1 CTSQSTAVGA
11 TALRPGSC
19 VIGRVEELR
28 RGTAWAE
35 VHSTPRVLAY
45 TPVEPDTELV
55 MYLPPDL
62 EPGRHTLYV
71 RNVAEDGLVDIY
83 AVGLTVAKP
92 LPWWWLPLAGTSG
105 VAATWPRPWGGCGP
119 PRPGPPG
126 APVLAGLFLLWR
138 VRRRRPC
145 PGLAA
150 AGAPAARR
158 ARPPRREQFTRS
170 ARRSRPGIPRRPP
183 VAGGSAGRWPTAPAP
198 SPRCAAR
205 RSRRRWPRRSPPGS
219 VRRVPARWV
228 SAAARGHARSP
239 RPPAVSPA
247 VPDRCAATPSPPR
260 RRPAVA
266 APRRGPGCRTSG
278 RG

>member
-1 CTSQSTAVGA
+1 VPLRFGDPLPAPVHAGTSQSTAVGA

-105 VAATWPRPWGGCGP
+105 VA
-119 PRPGPPG
+119 
-126 APVLAGLFLLWR
+126 VLAGLILLWR
-138 VRRRRPC
+138 VRRSRTRAG
-145 PGLAA
+145 PG
-150 AGAPAARR
+150 GPGPPAARR
-158 ARPPRREQFTRS
+158 ARPPRREPFTRS

-205 RSRRRWPRRSPPGS
+205 RSRRRW
-219 VRRVPARWV
+219 
-228 SAAARGHARSP
+228 
-239 RPPAVSPA
+239 
-247 VPDRCAATPSPPR
+247 
-260 RRPAVA
+260 
-266 APRRGPGCRTSG
+266 
-278 RG
+278 